1 MRYEEFF
8 ADPGLLVVPLS
19 QTVRDQATRLRAE
32 RRLKT
37 PDAIQA
43 ACALE
48 FGEQV
53 PFVTGDRDF
62 AQVAELAVH
71 AVRPWLVKALNLQHH
86 HVELLLGVT
95 GLGTQ
100 GDGLADEGLQV
111 GQALAFF
118 VEEGVDHGG
127 VGEDEELLGGV
138 LTGLA

>member
-1 MRYEEFF
+1 MRHVFLDASAIIYLLEGAPHVRAPVTEVLSSLRDTQDDPQLTVSALSLLECRVRPLRDGQQTVVMRYEEFF
-8 ADPGLLVVPLS
+8 ADPGLLVVPLT
-19 QTVRDQATRLRAE
+19 QTVLDQATRLRAE

-71 AVRPWLVKALNLQHH
+71 SVAPPA
-86 HVELLLGVT
+86 G
-95 GLGTQ
+95 
-100 GDGLADEGLQV
+100 
-111 GQALAFF
+111 
-118 VEEGVDHGG
+118 
-127 VGEDEELLGGV
+127 
-138 LTGLA
+138 